1 MTRKLLALFAALAAT
16 LGLTVASAGN
26 AAATGTTFGC
36 RIAPGIE
43 FNFYDVCHNTKP
55 ASQYGVAFTVQNGPA
70 GASYSWSVPSH
81 YQSKI
86 SAGCTSTSAS
96 CNVSVPSYDQDIT
109 VDVTVTAG
117 GVGTTYTSTAV
128 IMSYCGLDYC

>member
-1 MTRKLLALFAALAAT
+1 MTRRLLALLATLAAT
-16 LGLTVASAGN
+16 VGIAAFNAGN

-36 RIAPGIE
+36 RIAPGTE

-55 ASQYGVAFTVQNGPA
+55 ASTYGVAFMVQNPSPG
-70 GASYSWSVPSH
+70 STYSWSVPAN

-109 VDVTVTAG
+109 VDVAVTVG
-117 GVGTTYTSTAV
+117 GVTTWFSSTAV
-128 IMSYCGLDYC
+128 IMAYCGTNYC